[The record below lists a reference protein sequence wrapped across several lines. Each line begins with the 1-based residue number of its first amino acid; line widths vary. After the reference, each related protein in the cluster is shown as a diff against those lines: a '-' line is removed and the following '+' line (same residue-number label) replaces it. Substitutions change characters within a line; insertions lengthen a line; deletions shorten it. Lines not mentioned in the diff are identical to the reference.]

1 MSWTDD
7 EIAARA
13 IELARGLY
21 PAFPEDADI
30 YHIARRDEA
39 IPLHAVGRYKLA
51 ARFLDEQRAN
61 SSPLQFC
68 GDYLATATV
77 DGAIATG
84 LSTAAKD

>member
-7 EIAARA
+7 QIAARA
-13 IELARGLY
+13 IELARELY
-21 PAFPEDADI
+21 PAFPEEADI

-51 ARFLDEQRAN
+51 ASFLDEQRAN
-61 SSPLQFC
+61 ASPLQFC